1 MSAVVGEDAASIDMA
16 HGEGNMIRFST
27 ALALALAMAAC
38 SPNSETVS
46 TAPAGSTP
54 GEGMGGATLADFKT
68 DTNMKDLMAHVIDF
82 SAFGVWHNQGWLIDA
97 DGMHELFPT
106 DEAGW
111 VAAESAAFTL
121 AEASNA
127 LLLPGRPP
135 DDDRRWVDWAN
146 QLYKAAKDA
155 QAKAL
160 AKDKQGFFDAG
171 GEMYDACVACHNHYV
186 QGDDPGQPAKLPQLP
201 NRTPPPQNQ

>member
-1 MSAVVGEDAASIDMA
+1 
-16 HGEGNMIRFST
+16 MIRIST
-27 ALALALAMAAC
+27 ALALAFAMAAC

-46 TAPAGSTP
+46 TAPAGSVA

-68 DTNMKDLMAHVIDF
+68 DTNMKDLMAHVIDY
-82 SAFGVWHNQGWLIDA
+82 SSFGVWHNQGWLIDA

-121 AEASNA
+121 AEAANT

-135 DDDRRWVDWAN
+135 DDDRRWVDWAH
-146 QLYKAAKDA
+146 QLYTAAKKA
-155 QAKAL
+155 QATAL
-160 AKDKQGFFDAG
+160 AQDKQAFFEAG
-171 GEMYDACVACHNHYV
+171 SEMYEACVACHNHYV
-186 QGDDPGQPAKLPQLP
+186 QGDNPGAPAKLPELP

>member
-1 MSAVVGEDAASIDMA
+1 
-16 HGEGNMIRFST
+16 MIRLS
-27 ALALALAMAAC
+27 AALAMAFAIAAC
-38 SPNSETVS
+38 SPNSDDTPSVA
-46 TAPAGSTP
+46 TGAPV
-54 GEGMGGATLADFKT
+54 EGMGGATLADFKT

-127 LLLPGRPP
+127 LLLPGRP
-135 DDDRRWVDWAN
+135 
-146 QLYKAAKDA
+146 
-155 QAKAL
+155 L
-160 AKDKQGFFDAG
+160 APHEPLGA
-171 GEMYDACVACHNHYV
+171 
-186 QGDDPGQPAKLPQLP
+186 
-201 NRTPPPQNQ
+201 PPPPWR

>member
-1 MSAVVGEDAASIDMA
+1 MPAGVGEHAAHIGMA

-38 SPNSETVS
+38 SPNSESVS
-46 TAPAGSTP
+46 TAPAGATP

-82 SAFGVWHNQGWLIDA
+82 SAFGVWHNQGWLIDS
-97 DGMHELFPT
+97 DGVHELFPT
-106 DEAGW
+106 DDAGW
-111 VAAESAAFTL
+111 HAAESAAFTL
-121 AEASNA
+121 AEAANT
-127 LLLPGRPP
+127 LMLPGRPP
-135 DDDRRWVDWAN
+135 DDDRRWVDWAH
-146 QLYKAAKDA
+146 QLYTASKKAQTMAMN
-155 QAKAL
+155 
-160 AKDKQGFFDAG
+160 KDKQGFFDAG

-186 QGDDPGQPAKLPQLP
+186 QGDEPGADAKLPQLP

>member
-1 MSAVVGEDAASIDMA
+1 MIRMSA
-16 HGEGNMIRFST
+16 
-27 ALALALAMAAC
+27 ALAMAFAIAAC
-38 SPNSETVS
+38 SPNSDDTPSVA
-46 TAPAGSTP
+46 TGTP

-68 DTNMKDLMAHVIDF
+68 GTVMKDLMAHVIDF

-106 DEAGW
+106 DDAGW

-127 LLLPGRPP
+127 LLLPGRPL
-135 DDDRRWVDWAN
+135 DEDRRWVDWAN
-146 QLYKAAKDA
+146 QLYTAAKKA
-155 QAKAL
+155 QATAL
-160 AKDKQGFFDAG
+160 AKDKQAFFEAG
-171 GEMYDACVACHNHYV
+171 SEIYEACVACHNHYV
-186 QGDDPGQPAKLPQLP
+186 QGDAPGADAKLPVLP